1 MPTGPGLGGQE
12 LQPGNSKLHLSL
24 STSAA
29 HLGPTPPSPDR
40 GDVPGTM
47 DANLK
52 DLFLIGRL
60 IKDAVD
66 GSVVVGV
73 SGPLTIT
80 IRPSFTVKLGW
91 CTVAGSLPRKVN
103 LIKLTVRGEHSRI
116 RMHACVG
123 GVEALDMVEEEHASY
138 L

>member
-1 MPTGPGLGGQE
+1 MGPGLGGQE
-12 LQPGNSKLHLSL
+12 LQPGNSKVHLSL

-29 HLGPTPPSPDR
+29 ILAAHHLQT
-40 GDVPGTM
+40 GDLSGTM

-52 DLFLIGRL
+52 DVFLIGRL
-60 IKDAVD
+60 VKDAVD

-91 CTVAGSLPRKVN
+91 CCRLPRKV
-103 LIKLTVRGEHSRI
+103 KLTRKFQVVSI
-116 RMHACVG
+116 RA
-123 GVEALDMVEEEHASY
+123 
-138 L
+138 

>member
-29 HLGPTPPSPDR
+29 HLGPTPSPER

-47 DANLK
+47 EANLK

-91 CTVAGSLPRKVN
+91 CTVAVSLPCKVT
-103 LIKLTVRGEHSRI
+103 LIKLTVGGEHSRI